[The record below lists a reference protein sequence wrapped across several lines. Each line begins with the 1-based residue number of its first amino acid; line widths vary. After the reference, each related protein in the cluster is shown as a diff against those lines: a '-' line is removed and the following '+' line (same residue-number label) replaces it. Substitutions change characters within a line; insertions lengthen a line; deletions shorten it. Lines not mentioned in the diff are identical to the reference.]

1 MGSEILRQ
9 QNQDAVPTSTPEV
22 EFALV
27 LSRMIDSVKTD
38 PQQLRDTVYELA
50 RRKLQEQFASDGIE
64 EIAPLVNALETAIRG
79 VEEFSTK
86 NEQSERALQKPQPH
100 RQIAPPNAGFPPE
113 DVIRDARPTPVVLDA
128 WPPDV
133 SSKSKP
139 HRKSWSFALPWLFI
153 PILAIL
159 VTVGIA
165 VQHRGA
171 SLDSAPD
178 RVSFAHSLFTTPLS
192 RPVSEALQQPLSQSS
207 LTIAKPSPLV
217 PTTYGVYAVGEDK
230 LFELEMLPGRVPD
243 MRVAVSPVITAPSRT
258 ILPDGRVRFI
268 VFRRD
273 SATSAADHAEVR
285 VMARITR
292 ATSFDAAGKP
302 IVAAADDGWVIRN
315 ISQPYRT
322 APIKDNPDM
331 YEIQSGN
338 PESTLTPGRY
348 VLALKGQG
356 YDFSVA
362 GTVTDTKQCL
372 ERLAAANGMFY
383 SECRKP

>member
-1 MGSEILRQ
+1 MGSEILRRRD
-9 QNQDAVPTSTPEV
+9 QDAAPTSTPEV

-38 PQQLRDTVYELA
+38 PKQLRDTVYELA

-64 EIAPLVNALETAIRG
+64 EIAPLVNALEIAIRG

-86 NEQSERALQKPQPH
+86 NEHRERALQKPQPH
-100 RQIAPPNAGFPPE
+100 RQIPSPNASLPPE
-113 DVIRDARPTPVVLDA
+113 DVIRNARPTPVVLDA

-133 SSKSKP
+133 SSKSKS
-139 HRKSWSFALPWLFI
+139 HRKSWSFWLFI

-165 VQHRGA
+165 VQHQGSRVD
-171 SLDSAPD
+171 SLRE
-178 RVSFAHSLFTTPLS
+178 RVSFAHSLFATPLP
-192 RPVSEALQQPLSQSS
+192 RPVPEAPQRPASQSS
-207 LTIAKPSPLV
+207 PTVAKPSPLL

-243 MRVAVSPVITAPSRT
+243 MRVAVSPAIATPSRT
-258 ILPDGRVRFI
+258 ILPDGRASFI

-302 IVAAADDGWVIRN
+302 IAAAADEGWVIRN

-348 VLALKGQG
+348 VLALKGQS

-372 ERLAAANGMFY
+372 ERLAAANGVFY
-383 SECRKP
+383 SECQKP